1 MFGARRS
8 VNWGSGQ
15 ILNILNSGRKAWAV
29 GNHAKIYGIGKT
41 GLPKHGEYRHI
52 DPIRDLFRNRLV
64 LMCFIECVFDGV
76 VLKNNR
82 ICS

>member
-29 GNHAKIYGIGKT
+29 GNHAKIYGIGKPNSQSM
-41 GLPKHGEYRHI
+41 GNI
-52 DPIRDLFRNRLV
+52 DTLIPFV
-64 LMCFIECVFDGV
+64 TSSVTAWY
-76 VLKNNR
+76 
-82 ICS
+82 